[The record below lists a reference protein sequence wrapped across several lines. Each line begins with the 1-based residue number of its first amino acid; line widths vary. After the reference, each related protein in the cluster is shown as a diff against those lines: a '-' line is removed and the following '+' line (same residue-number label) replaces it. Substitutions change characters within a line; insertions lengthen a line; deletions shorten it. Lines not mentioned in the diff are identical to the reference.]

1 MDPDAPRERR
11 RMVMTL
17 CIADWAIE
25 WLRPLPPSY
34 KLIGAVLPE
43 PARPLPAD
51 LEVGP
56 LRLRVL
62 PKNLP
67 INYVRTSG
75 LFKT

>member
-11 RMVMTL
+11 RMLMTL

-51 LEVGP
+51 LEVPLPFGP
-56 LRLRVL
+56 PWNGITL
-62 PKNLP
+62 
-67 INYVRTSG
+67 SCA
-75 LFKT
+75 